1 MVQYPN
7 HQRRVLEKQACRDV
21 VLFEISVCTMMMAE
35 VRYCIVT
42 CARSASTILSV
53 VASGG
58 LSDSMIALI
67 TNSNI
72 NPNADCIV

>member
-1 MVQYPN
+1 MY
-7 HQRRVLEKQACRDV
+7 HDGWQRLDAC
-21 VLFEISVCTMMMAE
+21 
-35 VRYCIVT
+35 CIVT

-72 NPNADCIV
+72 NPNADCIICLNKKDS

>member
-1 MVQYPN
+1 
-7 HQRRVLEKQACRDV
+7 
-21 VLFEISVCTMMMAE
+21 MAE
-35 VRYCIVT
+35 VRCCIVT
-42 CARSASTILSV
+42 CARSASILSV

-72 NPNADCIV
+72 NPNADCIICLNKTDS

>member
-1 MVQYPN
+1 
-7 HQRRVLEKQACRDV
+7 
-21 VLFEISVCTMMMAE
+21 MAE
-35 VRYCIVT
+35 VRSCIVT

-72 NPNADCIV
+72 NPNADCIICLNKKDS